1 MAERADTTMS
11 ISGDRFSEQ
20 EMARILERAARES
33 HSSSVRRPLPA
44 TGAAGGFDLAEIE
57 SIAREAELDVAGVH
71 EAAIQVALDRSRGR
85 TGDTGRIELIRR
97 VPGVV
102 SPVDFGK
109 LAETIG
115 DAAGVTGVRSATF
128 GALDWEEARGAE
140 RLQVTVSPGDESTS
154 VRLRTDASAVK
165 GLCYVASVG
174 GALALGGI
182 TGAILEPASALV
194 GVGIMATAA
203 TAGATAGW
211 AIWRARAR
219 RLRARAAS
227 VFASVTRRTAELA
240 SPPDG
245 SQESR

>member
-1 MAERADTTMS
+1 M
-11 ISGDRFSEQ
+11 SGDRFSEQ

-33 HSSSVRRPLPA
+33 SGSDRRQLPA
-44 TGAAGGFDLAEIE
+44 TAGSADGFDLAEIE

-85 TGDTGRIELIRR
+85 AGDTGRIELIRQ
-97 VPGVV
+97 VPGVI
-102 SPVDFGK
+102 SPVDYGK

-115 DAAGVTGVRSATF
+115 DAAGVTGVRSAAF
-128 GALDWEEARGAE
+128 GALDWEEPRGAD
-140 RLQVTVSPGDESTS
+140 RLQVTVSPGDQSTS

-182 TGAILEPASALV
+182 TGAIVEPASALV

-211 AIWRARAR
+211 ALWRARAR

-240 SPPDG
+240 ASADS

>member
-1 MAERADTTMS
+1 MS
-11 ISGDRFSEQ
+11 MPGDRFSEQ
-20 EMARILERAARES
+20 ELARILERASRES
-33 HSSSVRRPLPA
+33 HGPGQRRLLSA
-44 TGAAGGFDLAEIE
+44 GSAAEGFDLAEIE
-57 SIAREAELDVAGVH
+57 SIAREADLDVAGVH

-97 VPGVV
+97 VPGVI
-102 SPVDFGK
+102 SPDDYGK

-115 DAAGVTGVRSATF
+115 DAAGVTGVRSASF
-128 GALDWEEARGAE
+128 GALDWEEARGTD
-140 RLQVTVSPGDESTS
+140 RLQVTVSPGDRSTS

-165 GLCYVASVG
+165 GLSYVASVG

-182 TGAILEPASALV
+182 AGAVIEPSSVLV

-227 VFASVTRRTAELA
+227 VFASVTRRAAELA
-240 SPPDG
+240 SSRDG